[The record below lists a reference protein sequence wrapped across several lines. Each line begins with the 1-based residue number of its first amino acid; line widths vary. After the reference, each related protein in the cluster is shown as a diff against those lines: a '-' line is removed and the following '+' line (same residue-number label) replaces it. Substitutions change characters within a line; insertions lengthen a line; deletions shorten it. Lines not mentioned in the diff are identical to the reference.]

1 MFGCLQQESVFI
13 QFHGVNNNM
22 SIFFLNMLLP
32 SMYTLLETSLVMFS
46 LTSCSIHSS
55 SQGGDVVGSLISN
68 WQWTQTGYFMLF
80 NKGRSFGSIAWH
92 TNSTQLA
99 EDSEIQFPQQKL
111 SQCMNCEGRLHTLW
125 FVKRSI
131 VAFWISRFICST
143 LPTPITYHIQTMF
156 ILTWVPTA
164 PFTSGM

>member
-1 MFGCLQQESVFI
+1 
-13 QFHGVNNNM
+13 
-22 SIFFLNMLLP
+22 MLLP

-156 ILTWVPTA
+156 ILTRVPTA